1 MNTHIYNAKIP
12 DDLWSVVTTIKEL
25 DSRSANSI
33 INEGLRLV
41 CKDRLE
47 KRAQWKATREST
59 LSQRPRQWSVNL

>member
-12 DDLWSVVTTIKEL
+12 DDLWSVVTEIKEL

-41 CKDRLE
+41 CKERLE
-47 KRAQWKATREST
+47 KKAEWRRTREST
-59 LSQRPRQWSVNL
+59 LAQRQTQWSV

>member
-1 MNTHIYNAKIP
+1 MGTHIYNAKIP

-41 CKDRLE
+41 CQDRLE
-47 KRAQWKATREST
+47 KKAQWRRTREST
-59 LSQRPRQWSVNL
+59 LAQRPRQWAVQ

>member
-25 DSRSANSI
+25 DSRTANSI